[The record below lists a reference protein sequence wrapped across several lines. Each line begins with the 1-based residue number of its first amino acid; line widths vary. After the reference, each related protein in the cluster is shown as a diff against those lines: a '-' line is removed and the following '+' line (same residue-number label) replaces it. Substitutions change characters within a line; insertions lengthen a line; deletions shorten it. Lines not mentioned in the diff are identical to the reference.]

1 MSTMSVI
8 SCCTPPPPVHHLT
21 PVPHLCLS
29 SAATSN
35 SEATRAQGES
45 MLEDPE
51 NTEHDIS
58 VTEATSE
65 THPADGA
72 DGDDQDQDEVLEEIM
87 DQLLERWVNSC
98 LVEGRGLGWKA
109 GVEKGVDDGLSSG

>member
-1 MSTMSVI
+1 
-8 SCCTPPPPVHHLT
+8 
-21 PVPHLCLS
+21 
-29 SAATSN
+29 
-35 SEATRAQGES
+35 

-72 DGDDQDQDEVLEEIM
+72 DADDHEDQDEVLEEIM
-87 DQLLERWVNSC
+87 DQLLER
-98 LVEGRGLGWKA
+98 
-109 GVEKGVDDGLSSG
+109 